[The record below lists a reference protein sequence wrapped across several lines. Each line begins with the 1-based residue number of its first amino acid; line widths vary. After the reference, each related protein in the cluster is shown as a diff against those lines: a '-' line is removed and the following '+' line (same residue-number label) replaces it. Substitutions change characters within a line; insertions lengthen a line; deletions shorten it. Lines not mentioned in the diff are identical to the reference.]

1 MTTLPGID
9 CLLESMVNLP
19 GVDRLLEGKVFGD
32 GVDGSTEDFSFEDA
46 IGLIFHN
53 TIIISYKH
61 VCIQKYIYYTY
72 SYFPVNTFTIK
83 LLIISA
89 IAVKFVAWLASFGL
103 FELVFKYT
111 FIDLFSAATFL

>member
-9 CLLESMVNLP
+9 CLLESMANLP

-72 SYFPVNTFTIK
+72 SYFPANIFTI
-83 LLIISA
+83 LLTP
-89 IAVKFVAWLASFGL
+89 FGHCR
-103 FELVFKYT
+103 K
-111 FIDLFSAATFL
+111 IRSMA